1 MSTSRSGTDKPDL
14 PAATPG
20 QVRTSGPHRW
30 LGSGLCAATLSVG
43 ALIDGYVVLTA
54 YMIEPDG
61 PWDTQATTNSD
72 VASGLGLALSALIAL
87 LTWLFVTAEWVRTWW
102 YTVPV
107 TLAIT
112 ALLRLTLLAPAL

>member
-1 MSTSRSGTDKPDL
+1 MKTSRTQTDKPDL
-14 PAATPG
+14 PAATPEQG
-20 QVRTSGPHRW
+20 RISGPHRW

-61 PWDTQATTNSD
+61 PWDAQAVTNSD
-72 VASGLGLALSALIAL
+72 VAGGVGLALSVLTAL
-87 LTWLFVTAEWVRTWW
+87 LAWLFVKAEWLRAWW
-102 YTVPV
+102 YAVPLA
-107 TLAIT
+107 LAIA

>member
-1 MSTSRSGTDKPDL
+1 MNTSRTQTDKPDL
-14 PAATPG
+14 PAATPERG
-20 QVRTSGPHRW
+20 HTSGAHRW

-61 PWDTQATTNSD
+61 PWDAQAATNSD
-72 VASGLGLALSALIAL
+72 VAGGVGLALSALTAL
-87 LTWLFVTAEWVRTWW
+87 LTWLFVKTEWVRTWW

>member
-1 MSTSRSGTDKPDL
+1 MNTSRTQTDKPDL
-14 PAATPG
+14 PAATPERG
-20 QVRTSGPHRW
+20 HFSGAHRW

-61 PWDTQATTNSD
+61 PWDAQAATNSD
-72 VASGLGLALSALIAL
+72 VAGGVGLALSALTAL
-87 LTWLFVTAEWVRTWW
+87 LTWLFVKTEWVRTWW

-107 TLAIT
+107 TLAAA